1 MQPENKP
8 SDQEALSFI
17 EKARRAQ
24 IATCTIETIA
34 TLGYGQASLAQIAK
48 RAGISKG
55 VISYHFKSKD
65 ELIEQTA
72 AAIFEAF
79 GAFMEPQIKAET
91 APSKKLEAIIRSN
104 LAFMQLHRQHLVAL
118 LEILVNARPLPTA
131 MAATHQA
138 SLRDLENFLRWGQ
151 EVGEF
156 RAFSP
161 SVMALVIRNAIDLPA
176 GKIAST
182 EGFDVDSYA
191 SELVTLF
198 DLATRSDSE
207 TREKRT

>member
-1 MQPENKP
+1 MRSENKP
-8 SDQEALSFI
+8 DAPEELSFI

-24 IATCTIETIA
+24 LIACTIETIA
-34 TLGYGQASLAQIAK
+34 ALGYGQASLAQIAK
-48 RAGISKG
+48 RAGVSKG

-79 GAFMEPQIKAET
+79 GAFMGPQIEAEAT
-91 APSKKLEAIIRSN
+91 PRKKLEAIIRSN

-118 LEILVNARPLPTA
+118 LEILANARPLPML

-138 SLRDLENFLRWGQ
+138 SLCELESFFRWGQ

-156 RAFSP
+156 REFSP
-161 SVMALVIRNAIDLPA
+161 SVMAVVIRNAIDLAA

-182 EGFDVDSYA
+182 ATFDADSYA
-191 SELVTLF
+191 NELVALF
-198 DLATRSDSE
+198 DRATRCEGS
-207 TREKRT
+207 RQ

>member
-1 MQPENKP
+1 MRSENKP
-8 SDQEALSFI
+8 SDPEELSFI

-24 IATCTIETIA
+24 LIACTIETVA

-48 RAGISKG
+48 RAGVSKG

-79 GAFMEPQIKAET
+79 GAFMGPQIEAET
-91 APSKKLEAIIRSN
+91 TPRKKLEAIIRSN
-104 LAFMQLHRQHLVAL
+104 LAFMQRHRQHLVTL
-118 LEILVNARPLPTA
+118 LEILANARPLPTA

-138 SLRDLENFLRWGQ
+138 SLRDFENFFRWGQ

-161 SVMALVIRNAIDLPA
+161 SVMALVIRNAIDLAA
-176 GKIAST
+176 GKIASLD
-182 EGFDVDSYA
+182 GFDGNLYA
-191 SELVTLF
+191 DELVVLF
-198 DLATRSDSE
+198 DKATRAEVPSE
-207 TREKRT
+207 

>member
-24 IATCTIETIA
+24 IVACTIETIA

-55 VISYHFKSKD
+55 VISYHFHTKD

-79 GAFMEPQIKAET
+79 GAFMGSQIEAAT
-91 APSKKLEAIIRSN
+91 TPRKKLEAIIRSN
-104 LAFMQLHRQHLVAL
+104 LAFMQCHRQHLVAL
-118 LEILVNARPLPTA
+118 LEIFASARPLPTT
-131 MAATHQA
+131 MAEIHQR
-138 SLRDLENFLRWGQ
+138 SLGELESFFRWGQ
-151 EVGEF
+151 TVGEF
-156 RAFSP
+156 REFSP
-161 SVMALVIRNAIDLPA
+161 SVMALVVRNAIDLA
-176 GKIAST
+176 SGKIASA

-191 SELVTLF
+191 NELVALF
-198 DLATRSDSE
+198 DLATRSE
-207 TREKRT
+207 TKEKAA

>member
-1 MQPENKP
+1 MRSENKP
-8 SDQEALSFI
+8 SDPEELSFI

-24 IATCTIETIA
+24 LIACTIETVA

-48 RAGISKG
+48 RAGVSKG

-79 GAFMEPQIKAET
+79 VAFMGPQIEAET
-91 APSKKLEAIIRSN
+91 TPRKKLEAIIRSN

-118 LEILVNARPLPTA
+118 LEILGNARPLPIL
-131 MAATHQA
+131 MAATHHA
-138 SLRDLENFLRWGQ
+138 SLRDFENFFRWGQ

-161 SVMALVIRNAIDLPA
+161 SVMALVIRNAIDLAA
-176 GKIAST
+176 GKIASLD
-182 EGFDVDSYA
+182 GFDGNLYA
-191 SELVTLF
+191 DELVILF
-198 DLATRSDSE
+198 DKATRAEVQSE
-207 TREKRT
+207 